1 MRSRIASLVAPIEF
15 LQDIVCVRTEMD
27 RRCNPIRD
35 TWVSITVLSVITFEA
50 TPCSCCEGRYYYQPK
65 RRDKPGSWMG
75 NKH

>member
-1 MRSRIASLVAPIEF
+1 MCS
-15 LQDIVCVRTEMD
+15 D
-27 RRCNPIRD
+27 RNGKKMQPDQIRD
-35 TWVSITVLSVITFEA
+35 TWVSITVLSVLTFEA